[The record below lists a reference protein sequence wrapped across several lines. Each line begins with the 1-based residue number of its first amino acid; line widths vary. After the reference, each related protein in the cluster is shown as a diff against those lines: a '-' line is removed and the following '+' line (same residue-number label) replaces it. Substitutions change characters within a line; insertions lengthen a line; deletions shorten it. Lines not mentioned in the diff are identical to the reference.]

1 MVFVYNSAITKKDNP
16 MFWQE
21 DIKEE
26 HFTLPKTIQDAVF
39 SIRSKVLPMD
49 HAYLLSQGLLKHLP
63 WLAEV
68 NAGVFDISVADGN
81 GWEQDESG
89 LYYPS
94 KRSKLNIR
102 VPQEKLADIQELTGK
117 TLDLGE
123 YSIDI
128 VKSLESKLMS
138 DMQIVFSKRVVCDK
152 DSSEE
157 EFLQT
162 AFNQLQA
169 LNIQPKKMMAGLQR
183 NIHTPN
189 GIIHTRS
196 LMVANLRK
204 VESVTLQEQGIG
216 EHRLLGCGLFLPQKG
231 IESVD
236 AV

>member
-1 MVFVYNSAITKKDNP
+1 

-26 HFTLPKTIQDAVF
+26 HFTLPSSIQDAVF
-39 SIRSKVLPMD
+39 SIRSKILPMD
-49 HAYLLSQGLLKHLP
+49 HAYLLSQALLKHLP

-68 NAGVFDISVADGN
+68 NAGIFDISVADGN

-94 KRSKLNIR
+94 KRSRLNIR
-102 VPQEKLADIQELTGK
+102 VPQEKLKETQALSGT

-123 YSIDI
+123 YSIKLIKALD
-128 VKSLESKLMS
+128 SKLMS
-138 DMQIVFSKRVVCDK
+138 DMQIVFAKRVACDK
-152 DSSEE
+152 GVSEE
-157 EFLQT
+157 AFLQT
-162 AFNQLQA
+162 SFNQLQA
-169 LNIQPKKMMAGLQR
+169 LGIQPKKMMAGLER
-183 NIHTPN
+183 NTETPN
-189 GIIHTRS
+189 GTIHTRS
-196 LMVANLRK
+196 LMVASLRK

-231 IESVD
+231 IESVN

>member
-1 MVFVYNSAITKKDNP
+1 

-21 DIKEE
+21 DTKDE
-26 HFTLPKTIQDAVF
+26 HFTLPETIQDAVF
-39 SIRSKVLPMD
+39 AIHAKVLPID
-49 HAYLLSQGLLKHLP
+49 HAYLLSQALLKHLP

-68 NAGVFDISVADGN
+68 NAGIFDISVADGN

-89 LYYPS
+89 FYYPS

-102 VPQEKLADIQELTGK
+102 IPQEKLESAQSLVGK
-117 TLDLGE
+117 TLNLAE
-123 YSIDI
+123 YRIDI
-128 VKSLESKLMS
+128 LKSLKPKLMS
-138 DMQIVFSKRVVCDK
+138 DIQTVFSKHIACDEAI
-152 DSSEE
+152 SEE
-157 EFLQT
+157 RFLQT
-162 AFNQLQA
+162 AFTQLQA

-183 NIHTPN
+183 SISTPD
-189 GIIHTRS
+189 GTIHTRS

-231 IESVD
+231 VESVD

>member
-1 MVFVYNSAITKKDNP
+1 

-49 HAYLLSQGLLKHLP
+49 HAYLLSQALLKHLP
-63 WLAEV
+63 WLSEV
-68 NAGVFDISVADGN
+68 NAGIFDISVADGN

-102 VPQEKLADIQELTGK
+102 VPQEKLEAVQTLAGK

-123 YSIDI
+123 YSVDI
-128 VKSLESKLMS
+128 IKPLESKLMS
-138 DMQIVFSKRVVCDK
+138 DMLIVFSKHVACDK
-152 DSSEE
+152 DDSEE
-157 EFLQT
+157 KFLQNS
-162 AFNQLQA
+162 FDQLQA
-169 LNIQPKKMMAGLQR
+169 LGIQPKKMMAGLQR
-183 NIHTPN
+183 SISTPN
-189 GIIHTRS
+189 GTIHTRS
-196 LMVANLRK
+196 LMIADMRK

-231 IESVD
+231 IESVN

>member
-1 MVFVYNSAITKKDNP
+1 

-26 HFTLPKTIQDAVF
+26 HFTLPETIQDAVF
-39 SIRSKVLPMD
+39 SIRAKVLPMD

-68 NAGVFDISVADGN
+68 NAGIFDISVADGN

-102 VPQEKLADIQELTGK
+102 VPQEKLEIVRELAGK
-117 TLDLGE
+117 TLDLGD
-123 YSIDI
+123 YSVDI
-128 VKSLESKLMS
+128 IKALDSKLMS
-138 DMQIVFSKRVVCDK
+138 NMQIVFAKHVACDK
-152 DSSEE
+152 SASEE
-157 EFLQT
+157 EFLQV
-162 AFNQLQA
+162 AFTQLQV
-169 LNIQPKKMMAGLQR
+169 LGIQPKKMMAGLQR
-183 NIHTPN
+183 SITTPD
-189 GIIHTRS
+189 GTIHTRS
-196 LMVANLRK
+196 LMVADMRK